1 MTKKYKFIY
10 LIQREIF
17 NEETCEVYADAYP
30 DYWKDAV
37 SFWDD
42 FCKDNLTDNNIKLLK
57 YMRVN
62 KQKYNN
68 CFTAKS
74 IANDLNIKPQS
85 ISPMIYNLIKKG
97 YVKKQGA
104 NPVQYILI
112 KY

>member
-1 MTKKYKFIY
+1 
-10 LIQREIF
+10 
-17 NEETCEVYADAYP
+17 
-30 DYWKDAV
+30 
-37 SFWDD
+37 
-42 FCKDNLTDNNIKLLK
+42 
-57 YMRVN
+57 MRVN